1 MSSPVTAGNAIFHIK
16 KIRQCTK
23 VLTPCQNL
31 TEDISQK
38 NETCREQL
46 TYECDVKVE
55 KKTSGEYF

>member
-1 MSSPVTAGNAIFHIK
+1 MTAGNAISHIK
-16 KIRQCTK
+16 KIRQCRK

-46 TYECDVKVE
+46 TYEFDVKGE
-55 KKTSGEYF
+55 KKASGEYF